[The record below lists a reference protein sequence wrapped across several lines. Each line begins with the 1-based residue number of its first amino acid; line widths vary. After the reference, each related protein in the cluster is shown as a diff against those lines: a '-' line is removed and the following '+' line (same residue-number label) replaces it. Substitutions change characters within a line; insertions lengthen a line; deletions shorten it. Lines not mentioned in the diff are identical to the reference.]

1 MSRNH
6 ELAGLIKWSNRE
18 EWQDLFDA
26 VFDEHFGPAFDDYGI
41 DDEKLEELI
50 GEVEMS
56 SLWGCAFEDFL
67 TRPASEDDERT
78 IVDDYLKRRGWKESP
93 SARRYM
99 EALRD
104 SLFSLYEVS
113 EIVPGQSMLLR
124 DLVRGGEPVRVADH
138 AATRRLRNLDR
149 LGCRVVEVAGK
160 HRLAGGFITFSEAAA
175 ADVIA
180 AISDPMKRIGD
191 EASRQEI
198 PAGDGLEG
206 IDFAEL
212 AQTIFLHG
220 SAPEFTA
227 IWLEDRL
234 NGKIDKVPPPRFNSD
249 GEALSFHTISYPLTI
264 GTTAEAIANQL
275 DQASEL
281 LRQDDGVW
289 SWVDAAASAT
299 PSDRG
304 SYVEDEKLHITLDDG
319 TEVLAS
325 IGLEGQ
331 ALILSANSKL
341 RADRAKIMLKSILKG
356 QLGSPRTQIHSYEE
370 LSNPDNG
377 PQL

>member
-1 MSRNH
+1 MSKNH
-6 ELAGLIKWSNRE
+6 ELAGLMKWSNRE
-18 EWQDLFDA
+18 EWQDLFDE
-26 VFDEHFGPAFDDYGI
+26 VFDEHFGQALDDYGI
-41 DDEKLEELI
+41 DHEKLEELI
-50 GEVEMS
+50 GEAEMS
-56 SLWGCAFEDFL
+56 NLWGCAFEDFL
-67 TRPASEDDERT
+67 TRPASEEDERT

-124 DLVRGGEPVRVADH
+124 DLIRGGEPVRVTEH
-138 AATRRLRNLDR
+138 TATRRLQTLDR

-160 HRLAGGFITFSEAAA
+160 HRLAGGLATFSEAAYA
-175 ADVIA
+175 EVIET
-180 AISDPMKRIGD
+180 ISDPMKRIGD
-191 EASRQEI
+191 EASRQEL
-198 PAGDGLEG
+198 PAGDEAEG
-206 IDFAEL
+206 VDFSEL
-212 AQTIFLHG
+212 ARMIYLHG

-249 GEALSFHTISYPLTI
+249 GEALSFHTIRYPLTV
-264 GTTAEAIANQL
+264 GATPEAIAGRL

-281 LRQDDGVW
+281 LRQDDGLW
-289 SWVDAAASAT
+289 NWVEAAAASAA
-299 PSDRG
+299 PSGRG

-325 IGLEGQ
+325 IDLQGQ
-331 ALILSANSKL
+331 ALILSANSKP
-341 RADRAKIMLKSILKG
+341 RADRAKVMLKSILKG
-356 QLGSPRTQIHSYEE
+356 QIGQPQTQIHSYEE
-370 LSNPDNG
+370 LSNPDDG
-377 PQL
+377 P